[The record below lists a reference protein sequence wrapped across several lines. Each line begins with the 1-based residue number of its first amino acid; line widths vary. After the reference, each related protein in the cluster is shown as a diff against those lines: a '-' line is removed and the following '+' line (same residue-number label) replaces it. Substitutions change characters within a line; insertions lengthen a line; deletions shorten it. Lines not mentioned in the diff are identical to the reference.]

1 MSDAEKSLRATDAR
15 NVYRQEFTVT
25 RSQREG
31 LNGHPGKVYWL
42 TGLSGAGKST
52 LANALEIELH
62 LQGKKTYLLDGDNI
76 RGGLNKDL
84 SFTEADRIENIRR
97 VAEVAKL
104 MLDAGLIVITAFI
117 SPFRLERRMARDLI
131 GAPDFLEI
139 YVNTPLSICERRDP
153 KGLYRRARN
162 GEIENLTGIGSP
174 YEEPDNP
181 YAIFDGSGKV
191 MVNAAAKELANVSF
205 GATSSIVA
213 AREQTPFATDTSQA
227 NRDRKIS

>member
-1 MSDAEKSLRATDAR
+1 MSDSEKTLRATDAR
-15 NVYRQEFTVT
+15 NVCRQEFTVT
-25 RSQREG
+25 RSQRES

-62 LQGKKTYLLDGDNI
+62 RQGKKTYLLDGDNI

-131 GAPDFLEI
+131 GAHDFLEI

-153 KGLYRRARN
+153 KGLYRRARK

-174 YEEPDNP
+174 YEEPENP
-181 YAIFDGSGKV
+181 YAIFDGSGKI

-205 GATSSIVA
+205 GASIVA
-213 AREQTPFATDTSQA
+213 APRADSLCNGYVSSE
-227 NRDRKIS
+227 